1 MIILHGNILAE
12 SFGYLWIVVRDGD
25 PRVSAIYRRH
35 YSCYQYADNRRNNTA
50 NRNRHLV
57 MGPGG
62 KMILLSADE
71 RAIFGWRKFRD
82 DSGQEGVNCAFF
94 RNEGAFDRMVLS
106 SELILAAEQLAWQRW
121 PGERLYTYVN
131 TKSVQGDGAC
141 FKHAGWRKCGRT
153 KINRLLILEKMP
165 YLTNN

>member
-71 RAIFGWRKFRD
+71 RAIFGWRK
-82 DSGQEGVNCAFF
+82 
-94 RNEGAFDRMVLS
+94 
-106 SELILAAEQLAWQRW
+106 
-121 PGERLYTYVN
+121 
-131 TKSVQGDGAC
+131 
-141 FKHAGWRKCGRT
+141 CGRT